1 MKADGTAMTYDVQAL
16 RRDQFP
22 WTAEHIYLDHASI
35 GPLPSR
41 TLAAVEAYNRN
52 RAAPYRL
59 NHATLFDVLTR
70 SRQLAGRLIG
80 ADPDEIAL
88 TVNTSYGLNLAARM
102 LPLEEGD
109 VVLTSDR
116 EFPANIYPWLMLK
129 DKGVTLERVPVTE
142 HGWPDEE
149 RILAR
154 LDDPRVRVL
163 AVSLVQFHTGFR
175 LDLDRLGERCRATG
189 TMLVVDAIQA
199 LGVLPFDVRE
209 TPVDILSCGAQKWL
223 CSPWGSGFMYVN
235 RAWHD
240 RLTPSFAG
248 WTAFEGTA
256 DFTAITSYDER
267 WLPDARRY
275 ELISLPFQD
284 FAGMNESLELLLSL
298 DPGAIA
304 RHVLATHQPV
314 LEMADRRGLRVTSP
328 RDHHVSGMVCVEMP
342 DLIAAHAALKENG
355 ITASRREGAIRISPH
370 CYNTVEEL
378 EVVAGVLEKSLS
390 R

>member
-1 MKADGTAMTYDVQAL
+1 MSYDVQAL
-16 RRDQFP
+16 RREEFP
-22 WTAEHIYLDHASI
+22 WTPERIYLDHASI
-35 GPLPSR
+35 GPLPAR
-41 TLAAVEAYNRN
+41 TLAAVEAYNRD

-59 NHATLFDVLTR
+59 NHSTLFDVLTR
-70 SRQLAGRLIG
+70 ARTLSARLIG

-102 LPLEEGD
+102 LPLEAGD
-109 VVLTSDR
+109 VVLAPDR

-129 DKGVTLERVPVTE
+129 DKGVVLERVPVTE
-142 HGWPDEE
+142 RGWPDEE

-163 AVSLVQFHTGFR
+163 AVSLVQFHTGYL

-189 TMLVVDAIQA
+189 TILVVDAIQS

-223 CSPWGSGFMYVN
+223 LSPWGSGFMYVN
-235 RAWHD
+235 RAWHE

-248 WTAFEGTA
+248 WTAFEGTD

-284 FAGMNESLELLLSL
+284 FAGMNESLELLLAL
-298 DPGAIA
+298 GPAAIA
-304 RHVLATHQPV
+304 RHVAALHQPV
-314 LEMADRRGLRVTSP
+314 LDFADRRGIRVTSP
-328 RDHHVSGMVCVEMP
+328 RDRHGSGMVCVEMP
-342 DLIAAHAALKENG
+342 DLIAAHEALKEAG
-355 ITASRREGAIRISPH
+355 VTVSRREGAIRISPH
-370 CYNTVEEL
+370 CYNTVEEM
-378 EVVAGVLEKSLS
+378 EVVAGALGKVVS